1 MAEKNIDA
9 ILQRLI
15 RVLSQEIVTY
25 TKLLTALEEKQQAII
40 EGKVSEMQFIVD
52 KEQSILADAKLT
64 ENERNMAISTLRAN
78 FKDLKNVENLS
89 QLIAAV
95 EIKYHSRLTEI
106 QDSLKNIL
114 EKVALKNEQNK
125 YLLNHS
131 IHFVQTMIKDL
142 LSSNENINDL
152 YSQNGKRID
161 PKYLALLDRRG

>member
-1 MAEKNIDA
+1 MNDLL
-9 ILQRLI
+9 ILQLECWFNTDKSFDCLNEKEAANVKNNILLEDIQRAQNESDFLG
-15 RVLSQEIVTY
+15 ETY
-25 TKLLTALEEKQQAII
+25 IASCGILT
-40 EGKVSEMQFIVD
+40 
-52 KEQSILADAKLT
+52 
-64 ENERNMAISTLRAN
+64 N
-78 FKDLKNVENLS
+78 FRKDYVCDNFGCDSSCSFN
-89 QLIAAV
+89 
-95 EIKYHSRLTEI
+95 EI

-152 YSQNGKRID
+152 YSQDGKRID